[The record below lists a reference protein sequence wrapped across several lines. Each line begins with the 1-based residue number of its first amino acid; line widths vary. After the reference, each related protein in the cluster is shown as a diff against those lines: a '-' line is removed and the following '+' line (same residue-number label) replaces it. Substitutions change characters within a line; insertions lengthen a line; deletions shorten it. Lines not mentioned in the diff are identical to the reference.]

1 MRSRLIEELVMST
14 EDDRGYFTR
23 RADQERAVAARA
35 GDPAARHIHSDLAAR
50 YDALASESLRQVPT
64 PKAA

>member
-1 MRSRLIEELVMST
+1 MRSRLIEELAMST

-23 RADQERAVAARA
+23 RADQERAIAARS
-35 GDPAARHIHSDLAAR
+35 GDPAARHIHTDLAAR
-50 YDALASESLRQVPT
+50 YDALAGEDLNEIST